1 MVTNQQVLECAHA
14 IELNPGLLRQ
24 LVLQLFRKTILFVA
38 RERLQQFSHSMFLSK
53 NGGYPQSGNG
63 WAEEQSAGRVFECH
77 RTHDSIRMENTE
89 IPKEFKG
96 TSQNQKTC
104 FLALK
109 CPTLVCWP
117 AVEIAKAC
125 SRYPRNIQK
134 LFFPVLQKSQLIFH
148 STRKP
153 LRGIQLIESELRAVA
168 VTVLKTA
175 PGLNIFIH
183 RSEFWLWMCQCLFN
197 LEHSF
202 SMSMQYVVQ
211 CLAQHCVLRRRHSSC
226 TFRNTVFRFD
236 SVRLLPM
243 SVSCIFYYCDLLKC
257 SNPAQ

>member
-1 MVTNQQVLECAHA
+1 MCTCHWTQPQDCWDSLSCSCSERQFFLLQENDFSNSA
-14 IELNPGLLRQ
+14 IVCVCLKMGDTP
-24 LVLQLFRKTILFVA
+24 KVA
-38 RERLQQFSHSMFLSK
+38 MDEQKSRAQ
-53 NGGYPQSGNG
+53 GGYSSVTAHTIPLG
-63 WAEEQSAGRVFECH
+63 WKIRKYQKNSKAH
-77 RTHDSIRMENTE
+77 R
-89 IPKEFKG
+89 K
-96 TSQNQKTC
+96 NQKTC

-175 PGLNIFIH
+175 PGLAISLSTGRNSG
-183 RSEFWLWMCQCLFN
+183 SECANVYL
-197 LEHSF
+197 
-202 SMSMQYVVQ
+202 
-211 CLAQHCVLRRRHSSC
+211 
-226 TFRNTVFRFD
+226 
-236 SVRLLPM
+236 
-243 SVSCIFYYCDLLKC
+243 I
-257 SNPAQ
+257 